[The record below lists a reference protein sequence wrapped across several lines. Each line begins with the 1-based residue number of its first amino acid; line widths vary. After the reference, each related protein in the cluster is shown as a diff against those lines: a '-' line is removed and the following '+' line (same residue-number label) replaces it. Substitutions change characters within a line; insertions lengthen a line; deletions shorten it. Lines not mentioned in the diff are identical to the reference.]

1 MSAWAKESSPLVYCG
16 FKKNKNKIT
25 DGFWHFGITV
35 AFRSGV
41 LVGITRVFFS
51 VGEKNICSPSGLYL
65 PILDFS
71 SS

>member
-41 LVGITRVFFS
+41 LVGIFFFQWGKKLS
-51 VGEKNICSPSGLYL
+51 VAFWFVLAYFRFFFLI
-65 PILDFS
+65 
-71 SS
+71 